1 MIRALKFLLQ
11 EIIVSDTICPAPLPS
26 KKKKNLLE
34 SGSAILSS
42 VTLNEFYY

>member
-11 EIIVSDTICPAPLPS
+11 EIIVSDTICPAALPS
-26 KKKKNLLE
+26 KKKNLLE
-34 SGSAILSS
+34 SGSTILSS